1 MARLRNK
8 RAGGGNEAS
17 TAQGVLQTLR
27 ERITRHELPP
37 GSKLFENE
45 LSSEFGVSRA
55 KIRDV
60 LAILQ
65 QRGLIQRIPKRG
77 AVVERL
83 DPSQVFHIY
92 TVREALEGVCARLA
106 TQNMPPESWQDLVN
120 LFGKPIEEDIRRGD
134 LEAYIA
140 KLETLRRRTVEGAQN
155 PILADMLANIQDRTR
170 MIIRRIIILPGRAE
184 IGLKEHRAVLQAMR
198 KGDAEA
204 AEAAKRANI
213 RSGAEYLKRYQS
225 FVL

>member
-1 MARLRNK
+1 
-8 RAGGGNEAS
+8 
-17 TAQGVLQTLR
+17 LR

-65 QRGLIQRIPKRG
+65 QRGLIKRIPKRG

-83 DPSQVFHIY
+83 DPAQVFHIY
-92 TVREALEGVCARLA
+92 NVREALEGVCARLA
-106 TQNMPPESWQDLVN
+106 TQNMPPESWQDLVT
-120 LFGKPIEEDIRRGD
+120 LFGKPIEDDIKRGD

-140 KLETLRRRTVEGAQN
+140 KLDIFRRRTIEGAQN
-155 PILADMLANIQDRTR
+155 PVLADMLENIQDRTR

-184 IGLKEHRAVLQAMR
+184 IGLREHRAVLQAMR

-204 AEAAKRANI
+204 AETAKRANI
-213 RSGAEYLKRYQS
+213 RSGIEYLRRYQS

>member
-1 MARLRNK
+1 MKRPRDK
-8 RAGGGNEAS
+8 RAGGGNERSAEH
-17 TAQGVLQTLR
+17 VLQTLR

-37 GSKLFENE
+37 GSKLFEKE
-45 LSSEFGVSRA
+45 LSGEFGVSRA
-55 KIRDV
+55 KIRDM

-65 QRGLIQRIPKRG
+65 QRGLIERIPKRG

-83 DPSQVFHIY
+83 DPAQVFHIY
-92 TVREALEGVCARLA
+92 AVREALEGVCVRLA
-106 TQNMPPESWQDLVN
+106 TQNMPPESWQDLVE
-120 LFGKPIEEDIRRGD
+120 LFGKPIEEDVKDGD
-134 LEAYIA
+134 LEAYIT
-140 KLETLRRRTVEGAQN
+140 KLETLRRRTREAARN
-155 PILADMLANIQDRTR
+155 PILTDMLENIQDRTR
-170 MIIRRIIILPGRAE
+170 MIIRRIIILPGRAD

-213 RSGAEYLKRYQS
+213 RSGLAYLKRYQS

>member
-1 MARLRNK
+1 MTRPRTK
-8 RAGGGNEAS
+8 RAGGGNES
-17 TAQGVLQTLR
+17 SVQRVLQTLR
-27 ERITRHELPP
+27 ERITRHDLPP

-45 LSSEFGVSRA
+45 LSAEFGVSRA

-65 QRGLIQRIPKRG
+65 QRGLIERIPKRG

-83 DPSQVFHIY
+83 DPAQVFHIY
-92 TVREALEGVCARLA
+92 NVREALEGVCARLA
-106 TQNMPPESWQDLVN
+106 TQNMPPESWQDLVT
-120 LFGKPIEEDIRRGD
+120 LFGKPIEDDIRRGD

-140 KLETLRRRTVEGAQN
+140 KLDIFRRRTIEGAQN
-155 PILADMLANIQDRTR
+155 PVLADMLENIQDRTR

-184 IGLKEHRAVLQAMR
+184 IGLREHRAVLQAMR

-213 RSGAEYLKRYQS
+213 RSGIEYLRRYQS

>member
-1 MARLRNK
+1 MARPRNK
-8 RAGGGNEAS
+8 RAGGGSEVS

-45 LSSEFGVSRA
+45 LSAEFGVSRA

>member
-1 MARLRNK
+1 MARPRTK
-8 RAGGGNEAS
+8 RAGGGSES
-17 TAQGVLQTLR
+17 SSVQRVLQTLR

-65 QRGLIQRIPKRG
+65 QRGLIKRIPKRG

-83 DPSQVFHIY
+83 DPAQVFHIY
-92 TVREALEGVCARLA
+92 NVREALEGVCARLA
-106 TQNMPPESWQDLVN
+106 TQNMPPESWQDLVT
-120 LFGKPIEEDIRRGD
+120 LFGKPIEDDIKRGD

-140 KLETLRRRTVEGAQN
+140 KLDIFRRRTIEGAQN
-155 PILADMLANIQDRTR
+155 PVLADMLENIQDRTR

-184 IGLKEHRAVLQAMR
+184 IGLREHRAVLQAMR

-213 RSGAEYLKRYQS
+213 RSGIEYLRRYQS

>member
-1 MARLRNK
+1 MARPRNK
-8 RAGGGNEAS
+8 RAGGGSEAS

>member
-1 MARLRNK
+1 MARPRNK
-8 RAGGGNEAS
+8 RAGGGSEAS

-106 TQNMPPESWQDLVN
+106 TQNMRPESWQDLVN
-120 LFGKPIEEDIRRGD
+120 LFGKPIEDDIKRGD

>member
-1 MARLRNK
+1 MARPRNK
-8 RAGGGNEAS
+8 RAGGGSDRSGAKD
-17 TAQGVLQTLR
+17 VLQTLR

-37 GSKLFENE
+37 GSKLFEKE
-45 LSSEFGVSRA
+45 LGSEFGVSRA

-65 QRGLIQRIPKRG
+65 QRGLIKRIPKRG

-83 DPSQVFHIY
+83 DPAEVFHIY

-106 TQNMPPESWQDLVN
+106 TQNMPAESWQDLVN
-120 LFGKPIEEDIRRGD
+120 LFGKPIEDDIKRGD

-140 KLETLRRRTVEGAQN
+140 KLETLRRRTIEGAQN

-198 KGDAEA
+198 RGDAEA

>member
-1 MARLRNK
+1 MARPRTK
-8 RAGGGNEAS
+8 RAGGGSEGGS
-17 TAQGVLQTLR
+17 VQRVLQTLR

-45 LSSEFGVSRA
+45 LSSEFRVSRA
-55 KIRDV
+55 KIREV

-65 QRGLIQRIPKRG
+65 QRGLIERIPKRG

-83 DPSQVFHIY
+83 DPAQVFHIY
-92 TVREALEGVCARLA
+92 NVREALEGVCARLA
-106 TQNMPPESWQDLVN
+106 TQNLPPESWQDLVT
-120 LFGKPIEEDIRRGD
+120 LFGKPIEDDIRRGD

-140 KLETLRRRTVEGAQN
+140 KLDIFRRRTIDGAQN
-155 PILADMLANIQDRTR
+155 PILADMLENIQDRTR

-184 IGLKEHRAVLQAMR
+184 IGLREHRAVLQAMR

-213 RSGAEYLKRYQS
+213 RSGAEYLRRYQS

>member
-1 MARLRNK
+1 MARPRNK
-8 RAGGGNEAS
+8 RAGGGSEVS

>member
-1 MARLRNK
+1 MARPRNK
-8 RAGGGNEAS
+8 RAGGGSDRSGAKD
-17 TAQGVLQTLR
+17 VLQTLR

-60 LAILQ
+60 LAVLQ
-65 QRGLIQRIPKRG
+65 QRGLIKRIPKRG

-83 DPSQVFHIY
+83 DPAEVFHIY

-120 LFGKPIEEDIRRGD
+120 LFGKPIEDDIKRGD

-198 KGDAEA
+198 RGDAEA

>member
-1 MARLRNK
+1 MAKPRNK
-8 RAGGGNEAS
+8 RAGGGSEAS

>member
-1 MARLRNK
+1 MARPREK
-8 RAGGGNEAS
+8 RDAGGNDTRSARD
-17 TAQGVLQTLR
+17 VLQTLR

-37 GSKLFENE
+37 GSKLFEKE
-45 LSSEFGVSRA
+45 LSAEFGVSRA
-55 KIRDV
+55 RIRDV
-60 LAILQ
+60 LAVLQ

-83 DPSQVFHIY
+83 DPAQVFHIY

-106 TQNMPPESWQDLVN
+106 TQNLPPESWQDLVE
-120 LFGKPIEEDIRRGD
+120 LFGKPIERDVQRGD
-134 LEAYIA
+134 LEAYVA
-140 KLETLRRRTVEGAQN
+140 KLENLRRRTIEGARN
-155 PILADMLANIQDRTR
+155 PVLADMLDNIQDRTR

-184 IGLKEHRAVLQAMR
+184 IGLKEHRAVLAAMR
-198 KGDAEA
+198 RGDADA

-213 RSGAEYLKRYQS
+213 RSGLAYLKRYQS